1 MRRYIKQ
8 ARDEGLDWQTA
19 LIMEMQTDIK
29 ETIANG
35 VLLGLTWAQLNT
47 QISEIIKDTDELSD
61 SLKERA
67 RQSLL
72 IFATVL
78 LRQVQTALNGVNLSI
93 LSQVQQYADKP
104 SSKTANAL
112 KAQMRN
118 QYIEIAQ
125 PLKEYSEEYM
135 RKVKKA
141 FNELADSVAKDDYS
155 SNVSLRN
162 VSEMTVRYEDKL
174 KEVEN
179 IKAAGNDLVYISA
192 HANCSK
198 RCQAAQGKLYS
209 LSGKSGKID
218 GERYRPLTD
227 VTEVYYTT
235 KSGKT
240 YRNGI
245 LYGFNCRHYLIPYKK
260 GNKPVEVPAEV
271 VKKYREIND
280 TQRAMERDVRRLLDR
295 AVTAPTAAERRAWK
309 TKAKAAYERYKTYSA
324 ENKVAYYPSRVE
336 IF

>member
-29 ETIANG
+29 QTIANG

-78 LRQVQTALNGVNLSI
+78 LRQMQTALNGVNLSI

-104 SSKTANAL
+104 SQKTADEL
-112 KAQMRN
+112 KTQMRN

-141 FNELADSVAKDDYS
+141 FDELADSVAKDDYS

-174 KEVEN
+174 KEVEK
-179 IKAAGNDLVYISA
+179 IKAAGTDLVYISA

-209 LSGKSGKID
+209 LSGKSGEID
-218 GERYRPLTD
+218 GERYQPLSD

-245 LYGFNCRHYLIPYKK
+245 LYGFNCRHYLIPYTR

-295 AVTAPTAAERRAWK
+295 AVTAPTTVERRAWK
-309 TKAKAAYERYKTYSA
+309 TKAKSAYERYKTYSA
-324 ENKVAYYPSRVE
+324 KNKVAYYPSRVE
-336 IF
+336 LF